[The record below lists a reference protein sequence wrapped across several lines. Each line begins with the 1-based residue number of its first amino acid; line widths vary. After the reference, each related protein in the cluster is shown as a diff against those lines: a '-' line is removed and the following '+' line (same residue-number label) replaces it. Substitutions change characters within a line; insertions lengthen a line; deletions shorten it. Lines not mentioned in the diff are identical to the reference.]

1 MYGLKREVMVPDPSR
16 KISLLLLL
24 LLCCRITLTTAM
36 RVAVTGTTGR
46 LGREAVQLLSSR
58 GIPTNCVLRHT
69 IDSTIT
75 PSIAKDASSAQVA
88 SYLSSLP
95 GGEHDI
101 FYCLHEHI
109 HSLMPPSSVM
119 ETLLFQ

>member
-1 MYGLKREVMVPDPSR
+1 MDGLKRELMVPDPSR
-16 KISLLLLL
+16 TISLLL

-58 GIPTNCVLRHT
+58 GIPTNCLLRHS

-101 FYCLHEHI
+101 VFSYMKI
-109 HSLMPPSSVM
+109 FIV
-119 ETLLFQ
+119 